1 MKQLRQYIRQI
12 LLEDRDAD
20 RQPFVMDLLNDPNY
34 DDTFRDI
41 SDEYSDPSE
50 KVLQGYKDRASMGR
64 IMKKAFAKHADRNFI
79 DTLELVH
86 WSKDLSKIIKMLKSP
101 SSRDELS
108 AAAYLPGEMP
118 GNSAFGKYG
127 IVINGYITLLANDMD
142 ALQTGYSEFY
152 KKADPERV
160 KSSGANKGIGNVN
173 DESIVLSR
181 EDWDPNDFL
190 GNEALV
196 DNWEATGVIVP
207 DEDYDDMVE
216 VFDELYD
223 TTGKEYNLYK
233 ATSFGL

>member
-1 MKQLRQYIRQI
+1 MKHLRQYIRQM

-20 RQPFVMDLLNDPNY
+20 RQPFVQDLLNNPNY

-160 KSSGANKGIGNVN
+160 KSSGANKGIGNVD

-181 EDWDPNDFL
+181 EDWDPDDFL

-207 DEDYDDMVE
+207 DEDYDDMVDI
-216 VFDELYD
+216 FDELYAS
-223 TTGKEYNLYK
+223 TGKEYNLYK
-233 ATSFGL
+233 ASFGL

>member
-1 MKQLRQYIRQI
+1 MKQLRQYIRRI

-34 DDTFRDI
+34 DDNFRDI
-41 SDEYSDPSE
+41 SDEYSDPDE

-64 IMKKAFAKHADRNFI
+64 IMKKAFAGNADRSFLES
-79 DTLELVH
+79 LELVH

-101 SSRDELS
+101 SNRDELS

-118 GNSAFGKYG
+118 GISAFGKYG
-127 IVINGYITLLANDMD
+127 LVINGYITLLANDMD

-160 KSSGANKGIGNVN
+160 KSSGANKGIGNVD

-223 TTGKEYNLYK
+223 KTGKEYNLYK
-233 ATSFGL
+233 ASFGL

>member
-1 MKQLRQYIRQI
+1 MKQLRQYIRRI

-34 DDTFRDI
+34 DDNFRDI
-41 SDEYSDPSE
+41 SDEYSDPDE

-79 DTLELVH
+79 DTLEIVH

-101 SSRDELS
+101 SNRDELS

-118 GNSAFGKYG
+118 GISAFGKYG
-127 IVINGYITLLANDMD
+127 LVINGYITLLANDMD

-160 KSSGANKGIGNVN
+160 KSSGANKGIGNVD

-207 DEDYDDMVE
+207 DENYDDMVE

-223 TTGKEYNLYK
+223 TTGKEYKLYK
-233 ATSFGL
+233 ASFGL

>member
-41 SDEYSDPSE
+41 SDEYSDPTE
-50 KVLQGYKDRASMGR
+50 KVLKGYKDRASMGR

>member
-1 MKQLRQYIRQI
+1 MKHLRQYIRQM

-34 DDTFRDI
+34 DDNFRDI
-41 SDEYSDPSE
+41 SDEYSDPTE
-50 KVLQGYKDRASMGR
+50 KVLKGYKDRASMGR

-142 ALQTGYSEFY
+142 DLQTGYSEFY

-160 KSSGANKGIGNVN
+160 KSSGANKGIGNVD

-223 TTGKEYNLYK
+223 KTGKEYNLYK
-233 ATSFGL
+233 ASFGL